1 MSEEKQDSLDV
12 LAFKF
17 AEKNPDLLRDIMSSH
32 FFRMTEV
39 WEFTQGKLV
48 KTGKAEKHYKTM

>member
-1 MSEEKQDSLDV
+1 MPEEELNSLEV
-12 LAFKF
+12 LASKF

-48 KTGKAEKHYKTM
+48 KTGKAEKHYKTI